1 MPVDASVCI
10 PCPQAPAELFASE
23 PRQGIVEVSCA
34 CAFHCAQR
42 QAFNDGSASMLRQKA
57 RPDVTAKQ
65 VYAQGGAHLCSQHA
79 PAERRISTQ
88 AEFAPGQAL
97 GAHNYATGS
106 NRANR
111 SSAWHPMSPDMLA
124 YPGSYLPGAAPGA
137 GRHRNVP
144 GTGPSKGCRAAGRT
158 SPRADRNSAR
168 RATSC
173 SVQPAAQALSP
184 AQQQYRSTATVLLPA
199 TYTHALSGSAQ
210 ASEAAQGPQRM
221 LALARFS
228 AQRYAG
234 RGTAAS
240 DCESTMCDSQVA
252 PMAAARL
259 TTMASDCAGP
269 PQQCYA
275 AGAVANAHSHARR
288 QDQQPSFP
296 AHPKGHMTAL
306 KRHNLPTHALKTRL
320 TGLHA
325 AACARMH
332 PRPPPSSAP
341 GLQPQ
346 RSVQQPV
353 SARGRSRPHSR
364 ARGPAPCAPA
374 SARATDAQAGQ
385 RRTRHSTRN
394 EPALAAPRMHPL
406 AARCVAR

>member
-1 MPVDASVCI
+1 MHRAVHTSARNMRLRNCASAHKPSLRLARRWALATMQQVQTERIAQARGIRCRQTCWHTPAATSLVPPPV
-10 PCPQAPAELFASE
+10 Q
-23 PRQGIVEVSCA
+23 
-34 CAFHCAQR
+34 
-42 QAFNDGSASMLRQKA
+42 
-57 RPDVTAKQ
+57 DVTAMCLGP
-65 VYAQGGAHLCSQHA
+65 AQARGAGPPGA
-79 PAERRISTQ
+79 PAPEQTATAHGVPPAAACSPLHRPSAPHSSSTAAQPQCCSRRHTHMLS
-88 AEFAPGQAL
+88 AAARRLARLHRAPSACL
-97 GAHNYATGS
+97 LW
-106 NRANR
+106 RASAR
-111 SSAWHPMSPDMLA
+111 SAMQ
-124 YPGSYLPGAAPGA
+124 GAAQ
-137 GRHRNVP
+137 
-144 GTGPSKGCRAAGRT
+144 
-158 SPRADRNSAR
+158 
-168 RATSC
+168 
-173 SVQPAAQALSP
+173 QPAIVNP
-184 AQQQYRSTATVLLPA
+184 
-199 TYTHALSGSAQ
+199 
-210 ASEAAQGPQRM
+210 
-221 LALARFS
+221 
-228 AQRYAG
+228 
-234 RGTAAS
+234 
-240 DCESTMCDSQVA
+240 TMCDSQVA